1 MGILCRVR
9 FEIQAFTHGLRSK
22 EFVPQGLVGVEGP
35 SHGEDD
41 RSRTV
46 AVLFGTSRFFRLFV
60 KLRCHTVDS
69 PCGQWLCLIKTFRA
83 QENATTVA
91 LASSYRLLR

>member
-1 MGILCRVR
+1 MDLFRLRV
-9 FEIQAFTHGLRSK
+9 EIAMAFFAGCVLKSKTLHGLRTE

-46 AVLFGTSRFFRLFV
+46 AVLFGTNRFFRL
-60 KLRCHTVDS
+60 S
-69 PCGQWLCLIKTFRA
+69 
-83 QENATTVA
+83 
-91 LASSYRLLR
+91 